1 MAVNKTKLIRASN
14 EFREIINFVRARYIM
29 EGKKPPRISRIT
41 KVIAKRINKE
51 EILNDLLIR
60 F

>member
-1 MAVNKTKLIRASN
+1 MGVTKLIRASK
-14 EFREIINFVRARYIM
+14 EFRDIINFVRARYIM

-41 KVIAKRINKE
+41 KVIAKRIDKE

-60 F
+60 L